1 MARKYTREFKNEV
14 CKLIVEDNIKLQI
27 VAEKFSLNQVMLYR
41 WVDEYKTF
49 GSDAFVG
56 KGKLRPED
64 AKLKQMERELELL
77 RQENEILKKAAAYF
91 AKAKQQD

>member
-14 CKLIVEDNIKLQI
+14 CKLIVEDNVKLQI
-27 VAEKFSLNQVMLYR
+27 VAEKFSLNQVMVYR

-49 GSDAFVG
+49 GSEAFVG
-56 KGKLRPED
+56 KGKLRSED
-64 AKLKQMERELELL
+64 AKVKQMEKELELL